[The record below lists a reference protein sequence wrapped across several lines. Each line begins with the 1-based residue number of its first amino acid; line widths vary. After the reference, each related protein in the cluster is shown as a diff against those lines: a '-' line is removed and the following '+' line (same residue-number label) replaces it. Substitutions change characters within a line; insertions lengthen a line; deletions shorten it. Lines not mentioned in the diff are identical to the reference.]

1 MVTKEKIQTKK
12 PTHCTIIIN
21 CLKKKCVDSSAHGLP
36 RIFGTD
42 LLGIRIIWSIIFS
55 IGIVGAI
62 TIELIYGNQLLA
74 SNGLDSPAGRTRRGQ
89 LAIERRLVKNCGVR
103 HHFFT
108 NRTAGYWNAL
118 DPAIFM
124 SLTTYFSYP
133 FSTSVSI
140 YETNLDDFPAIT
152 FCNLNSFN
160 TSDENTANVL
170 NKTLSENNLTLE
182 INSSEESPAINE
194 VQRSYKLLASNILND
209 LFLRIIT
216 GRATTE
222 TSKFEDLVFSCYFNG
237 QKCDLRD
244 FKRFY
249 IFGFSQCFT
258 FNKKFNSS
266 TVIKK
271 TSKTGPKSGL
281 MLEIFT
287 GHPGQQDLFVEKRGL
302 YLAVHNN
309 SAYPAIN
316 FEGIKL
322 PVGTSAEIG
331 IKRTFYRKLSEPF
344 SKCRKDTFQ
353 VLSDDPEIY
362 KRTVKS
368 GVYTRKICFEIC
380 LLFKYIIPKCNCS
393 DPRIQSSALNV
404 HFCKTFKELD
414 CIEEVRKQFDSEDL
428 SLTCDKECPISCDT
442 MKYTYQQSYSDYP
455 TQYYYEV
462 IKKQDN
468 VKNKFENLTFDSFKQ
483 STLMVNVF
491 YQELS
496 STFVEET
503 RLIRPFDLVA
513 SIGGLVG
520 LFLGCSVLTL
530 MEPIS
535 FIIEL
540 AYRLIWETYQT
551 NPSQA
556 EV

>member
-1 MVTKEKIQTKK
+1 
-12 PTHCTIIIN
+12 
-21 CLKKKCVDSSAHGLP
+21 
-36 RIFGTD
+36 
-42 LLGIRIIWSIIFS
+42 
-55 IGIVGAI
+55 
-62 TIELIYGNQLLA
+62 
-74 SNGLDSPAGRTRRGQ
+74 
-89 LAIERRLVKNCGVR
+89 
-103 HHFFT
+103 
-108 NRTAGYWNAL
+108 
-118 DPAIFM
+118 IFM
-124 SLTTYFSYP
+124 SLKTYFSYP

-140 YETNLDDFPAIT
+140 YETNLDDFHAIT
-152 FCNLNSFN
+152 FCNINSFN
-160 TSDENTANVL
+160 TSNENTAYVL

-182 INSSEESPAINE
+182 INPSKESPAINE
-194 VQRSYKLLASNILND
+194 VQRSYKLLAANVLNE
-209 LFLRIIT
+209 LFLKTRTNSIT
-216 GRATTE
+216 ATSTL
-222 TSKFEDLVFSCYFNG
+222 EDLVFSCYFNG
-237 QKCDLRD
+237 QKCDSRD
-244 FKRFY
+244 FQR
-249 IFGFSQCFT
+249 IFLFGYNQCFT
-258 FNKKFNSS
+258 FNKKLNSS

-344 SKCRKDTFQ
+344 SKCRKDTFT
-353 VLSDDPEIY
+353 VLSDDSEVY
-362 KRTVKS
+362 NRTVKS
-368 GVYTRKICFEIC
+368 GVYTRKNCFEIC

-393 DPRIQSSALNV
+393 DPRIQTNVLNFK
-404 HFCKTFKELD
+404 FCTTFKEID
-414 CIEEVRKQFDSEDL
+414 CIESVRKHFDSEDL
-428 SLTCDKECPISCDT
+428 SLTCDKECPVSCDT
-442 MKYTYQQSYSDYP
+442 MEYTYQQSFADYP
-455 TQYYYEV
+455 TQYYYEI

-468 VKNKFENLTFDSFKQ
+468 LKNKFKNSTFDSLKQ

-513 SIGGLVG
+513 SVGGLLG

-530 MEPIS
+530 MEPIA
-535 FIIEL
+535 FIFDV
-540 AYRLIWETYQT
+540 AYILITDKNQI
-551 NPSQA
+551 NQSQA
-556 EV
+556 